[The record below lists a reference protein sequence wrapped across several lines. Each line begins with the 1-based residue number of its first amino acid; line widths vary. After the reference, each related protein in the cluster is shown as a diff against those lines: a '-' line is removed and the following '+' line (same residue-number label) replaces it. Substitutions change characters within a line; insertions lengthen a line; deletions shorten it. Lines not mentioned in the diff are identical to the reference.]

1 MDRKQFGALLGF
13 LFVAT
18 WIVFNFGY
26 AFLCLVGAAVFYFVA
41 SYLEGDV
48 DLEEL
53 QSRFSPR
60 GGIGAAPASPQSPGA
75 APPPATAPVA
85 RPPAARPPGARPRV
99 R

>member
-26 AFLCLVGAAVFYFVA
+26 AFLCLLGAAVFYFVA

-53 QSRFSPR
+53 QSRFSPQ
-60 GGIGAAPASPQSPGA
+60 GGIGAQPPAV
-75 APPPATAPVA
+75 APPPATAPAA

>member
-53 QSRFSPR
+53 QMRFSPR
-60 GGIGAAPASPQSPGA
+60 GGIGASASPQSPAA
-75 APPPATAPVA
+75 APPPATEPVA

>member
-18 WIVFNFGY
+18 WIVLNFGY
-26 AFLCLVGAAVFYFVA
+26 AFLCLIGAAVFYFVA

-53 QSRFSPR
+53 QSRFSPQ
-60 GGIGAAPASPQSPGA
+60 GGIGAPASPQPPVA
-75 APPPATAPVA
+75 APPPATAPAA
-85 RPPAARPPGARPRV
+85 RPPATRPPGSRPRV